1 MTNAELKAALQSRKP
16 VILDSPRYGKM
27 RYKCVNAIR
36 YTLDKDGNIIV
47 QAELLAS
54 VPLYLLPERRK
65 RKRFRTAQRLKGF
78 VSLPVRHI
86 GKKIELLR
94 KRLVGGL

>member
-47 QAELLAS
+47 QAELLDYNGGSIVIA
-54 VPLYLLPERRK
+54 
-65 RKRFRTAQRLKGF
+65 KGSEVF
-78 VSLPVRHI
+78 FDNENE
-86 GKKIELLR
+86 KKS
-94 KRLVGGL
+94 

>member
-1 MTNAELKAALQSRKP
+1 MTNAELKAALQNRKP

-47 QAELLAS
+47 QAELLDYNGGSIVIA
-54 VPLYLLPERRK
+54 
-65 RKRFRTAQRLKGF
+65 KGSE
-78 VSLPVRHI
+78 VLI
-86 GKKIELLR
+86 DNG
-94 KRLVGGL
+94 